1 MMTWDREKADK
12 TYCPLPWIHLATNAT
27 GTLRVCCN
35 SLPLSNKLLHD
46 NDELLK
52 IHHLQDVSNL
62 DRNKTLMELRRQMM
76 NGERPETCTRC
87 FHEEDNGIVSS
98 RMVYREVFDGFDYA
112 LDNTKDDG
120 KAPHNFRYLDL
131 RLGNLCN
138 LRCRMCN
145 PYTSSQLVDESEELG
160 VISKEDADF
169 LRDMEWPSSERLWK
183 LLERNLHSIELIYLT
198 GGEPTLILEQFR
210 LLQACIDGGYA
221 SQIKLKYNT
230 NMTNIPHKF
239 YDYWKHFL
247 EVKINCSVDG
257 LNDVCRY
264 VRNPSNW
271 KAIHKN
277 LQTMEQYAIENDNIK
292 SEIHTTVQVAN
303 VTRLIEVFDYFRPYE
318 KIANFP
324 FLNLLNQPNYYNVKI
339 LPQDIKDEISKE
351 LMDWYDEHKDD
362 YKGTRSDV
370 PNKVHKIPGLVS
382 YMNSADW
389 GHLAPQFK
397 KYTQWF
403 DKKRGEDFVSVA
415 PRLKE
420 WYESI

>member
-87 FHEEDNGIVSS
+87 FHEVDNGIVSS

-169 LRDMEWPSSERLWK
+169 LRDM
-183 LLERNLHSIELIYLT
+183 
-198 GGEPTLILEQFR
+198 
-210 LLQACIDGGYA
+210 
-221 SQIKLKYNT
+221 
-230 NMTNIPHKF
+230 
-239 YDYWKHFL
+239 
-247 EVKINCSVDG
+247 
-257 LNDVCRY
+257 
-264 VRNPSNW
+264 
-271 KAIHKN
+271 
-277 LQTMEQYAIENDNIK
+277 
-292 SEIHTTVQVAN
+292 
-303 VTRLIEVFDYFRPYE
+303 
-318 KIANFP
+318 
-324 FLNLLNQPNYYNVKI
+324 
-339 LPQDIKDEISKE
+339 
-351 LMDWYDEHKDD
+351 
-362 YKGTRSDV
+362 
-370 PNKVHKIPGLVS
+370 
-382 YMNSADW
+382 
-389 GHLAPQFK
+389 
-397 KYTQWF
+397 
-403 DKKRGEDFVSVA
+403 
-415 PRLKE
+415 
-420 WYESI
+420 